1 MPAAPAGQTVRST
14 KLPVP
19 CIAWRRSVTDRQTP
33 DHFGADRSL
42 GGRQPIGHGRAVGSR
57 VRRRYGDLRRA
68 HLDPAAGPRPDMAGA
83 RLAGR
88 LVHPEPEGDV
98 IVGVLL
104 DGDQLG
110 PVGGVAVLLVEAHR

>member
-83 RLAGR
+83 VLVRWRVHAGA
-88 LVHPEPEGDV
+88 EGAGS
-98 IVGVLL
+98 VGVLVE
-104 DGDQLG
+104 GSKG
-110 PVGGVAVLLVEAHR
+110 GEVGGVAVLLVE